1 VFQIGSHLAD
11 RRRHLGLT
19 LADCESATKIR
30 AKYLRAIEEDR
41 LDEVLERAYVRSF
54 LRTYATFLEADV
66 GSVLTEYD
74 ERYGED
80 ELQTQHQLVP
90 PKPPAPGR
98 RAALR
103 RWLVSPRRR
112 SPRRGAVWVV
122 VGIGGALGLLLWL
135 GSLSESPSTSPLEPV
150 APTTAPRSAA
160 ARPGTATAP
169 ARSPR
174 RAPAGASVRL
184 TLAGEGTKGSYVRVQ
199 RGGATGPV
207 IYEGTV
213 SPGTTVRLRSSR
225 PLWMRVGWAPNLHV
239 SVNGRQMPLSGGTGN
254 FTVTSTSVT
263 PIG

>member
-41 LDEVLERAYVRSF
+41 LDELLERAYVRSF

-80 ELQTQHQLVP
+80 ELQVQHQLVP
-90 PKPPAPGR
+90 PRPPAPGR
-98 RAALR
+98 RAALG

-112 SPRRGAVWVV
+112 SPRREPVWIV
-122 VGIGGALGLLLWL
+122 VGIGGALALLLWL
-135 GSLSESPSTSPLEPV
+135 GSLGESPSPPEP
-150 APTTAPRSAA
+150 AASTTAPGPAA
-160 ARPGTATAP
+160 ARPGATTAP
-169 ARSPR
+169 G
-174 RAPAGASVRL
+174 RAPAGARVRL
-184 TLAGEGTKGSYVRVQ
+184 TLAGEGARGSYVRVQ

-213 SPGTTVRLRSSR
+213 SPGTTVRLRGSR
-225 PLWMRVGWAPNLHV
+225 PLWMRVGWAPNLRV
-239 SVNGRQMPLSGGTGN
+239 SVNGHRMPLSGGTGN
-254 FTVTSTSVT
+254 FTVTSASVT
-263 PIG
+263 PVG